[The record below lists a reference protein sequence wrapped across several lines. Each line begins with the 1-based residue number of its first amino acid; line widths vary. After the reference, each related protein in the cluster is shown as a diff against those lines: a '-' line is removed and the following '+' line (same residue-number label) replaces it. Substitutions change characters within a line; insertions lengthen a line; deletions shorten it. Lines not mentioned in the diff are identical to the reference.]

1 MLEVAL
7 KSRRRIVDQ
16 RGIGDR
22 TKIPWPG
29 GWGPKLYNTGPH
41 NRMRSSRLT
50 RERERATLHFLC
62 PSLAQGVH
70 NHKGALVWVFR
81 RAEGVGGAIQPISSS
96 QDLPHPPCT

>member
-16 RGIGDR
+16 RENGDR

-29 GWGPKLYNTGPH
+29 GWGPLLYNTG
-41 NRMRSSRLT
+41 
-50 RERERATLHFLC
+50 ERERANLHFLY